1 MKALIIALWLSPLAI
16 VVAISIQFVLVWR
29 RHNRL
34 MALFKQADVINE
46 QVKKA
51 IREENIDLADFHI
64 QRHKE
69 LFEMIQRERLK

>member
-1 MKALIIALWLSPLAI
+1 MKALIIALWLSPLA
-16 VVAISIQFVLVWR
+16 VAMAINIKFILDWR